1 MDCLDVWMVSW
12 SGVLFLW
19 HEALVFDFREMLPCT
34 LCTWRREI
42 PMQRISNLC
51 TSIHWPPCLIGL
63 FSLFPFELR
72 GQGRGVFFL
81 AAGLGMSKVRVQFLT
96 SVPRVWMAKLNFK
109 LQACSH
115 EAAKGALVYSYKE
128 GLNGF
133 SAKLTPEQVSA
144 LSGNWIFPSLSF
156 QRFLQI
162 MYVEYKFAYALGTWD
177 WFYAESW

>member
-1 MDCLDVWMVSW
+1 
-12 SGVLFLW
+12 
-19 HEALVFDFREMLPCT
+19 
-34 LCTWRREI
+34 
-42 PMQRISNLC
+42 
-51 TSIHWPPCLIGL
+51 
-63 FSLFPFELR
+63 
-72 GQGRGVFFL
+72 
-81 AAGLGMSKVRVQFLT
+81 
-96 SVPRVWMAKLNFK
+96 
-109 LQACSH
+109 
-115 EAAKGALVYSYKE
+115 LVYSYKE